1 LDYKTSKEILELLED
16 VNIKYGTTMIIVTH
30 NDAIKYMSHKVIKV
44 RDGKIE
50 KEYKNENLMKVKDI
64 EW

>member
-1 LDYKTSKEILELLED
+1 M
-16 VNIKYGTTMIIVTH
+16 KYGTTMIIVTH
-30 NDAIKYMSHKVIKV
+30 NDSIKYMSHKVIKV

>member
-1 LDYKTSKEILELLED
+1 MDYKTSKEILELLED

>member
-1 LDYKTSKEILELLED
+1 
-16 VNIKYGTTMIIVTH
+16 MIIVTH

-50 KEYKNENLMKVKDI
+50 KEYGNQKIMKAKDI

>member
-1 LDYKTSKEILELLED
+1 MDYKTSKEILELLED
-16 VNIKYGTTMIIVTH
+16 VNMKYGTTMIIVTH